1 MLWGCVGTVRDDSLV
16 AYLSAIFKRFIR
28 HQKGWRY
35 LRPFASRLSQSIM
48 GRPMRNQ
55 FLLLFLSTALA
66 SCGGS
71 QLGGAGSV
79 SDVKI
84 VESDGL
90 PEPTRLDL
98 FEQNRPYLIGP
109 FDKLTIDVF
118 GIQELSKQEVQTD
131 AGGRISFPLAGILE
145 AAGKTPGE
153 LEEEIESRLRGQYVR
168 DPQVTVNL
176 KETVSQVITI
186 DGQVREP
193 GLYPVIGKM
202 TLMRAVAV
210 AKGTAEFAKLDDV
223 VIFRTVNGQKMAALY
238 NLKSIRRGIYS
249 DPEVFANDVVVVGD
263 STARRLFKDALQLVP
278 LLTTPI
284 IVALQQP

>member
-1 MLWGCVGTVRDDSLV
+1 
-16 AYLSAIFKRFIR
+16 
-28 HQKGWRY
+28 
-35 LRPFASRLSQSIM
+35 
-48 GRPMRNQ
+48 MRNPL
-55 FLLLFLSTALA
+55 FVLLASTVLA
-66 SCGGS
+66 SCGS
-71 QLGGAGSV
+71 TQLANTGTA
-79 SDVKI
+79 SDVKVVDSAI
-84 VESDGL
+84 L
-90 PEPTRLDL
+90 PEPTRVDL

-109 FDKLTIDVF
+109 FDKLVIDVF
-118 GIQELSKQEVQTD
+118 GIEELSKQEVQTD
-131 AGGRISFPLAGILE
+131 AGGRISFPLAGIME

-210 AKGTAEFAKLDDV
+210 AKGTGEFAKLDDV

-238 NLKSIRRGIYS
+238 NLKSIRRGYYN
-249 DPEVFANDVVVVGD
+249 DPEVFANDVVIVGD
-263 STARRLFKDALQLVP
+263 SPARRLFKDALQVAP
-278 LLTTPI
+278 ALLTPLI
-284 IVALQQP
+284 YILQN